1 MTYHPHALLLDEQLD
16 RVLVPVE
23 IYLHDWMH
31 VIFVDGIMNLV
42 LHLLLEVFI
51 QQGIGGVYE

>member
-23 IYLHDWMH
+23 IYLRDWMH
-31 VIFVDGIMNLV
+31 VIFVDGILNLV
-42 LHLLLEVFI
+42 LYFLEVSI
-51 QQGIGGVYE
+51 QQRIGGVYE